1 MQDHKHAN
9 ALLEESSPYL
19 LQHAHNPV
27 DWHAW
32 NEESLREAQK
42 IDKPLLISIGYS
54 SCHWCHVM
62 EHESFEDEQVAAYMN
77 EHFYCIKVDREER
90 PDVDQLYM
98 TAANIITGSG
108 GWPLNCFAL
117 PDGRPFH
124 AGTYYP
130 KQGWLK
136 LLETVHQQFS
146 TNREK
151 IEGYAAKL
159 TQGIRLQETAITD
172 VSSADLNAKN
182 IQLAVEQWKH
192 SWDMKRGGINKAPK
206 FPMPSNYNFLL
217 SYVHQYND
225 PYARDFIQT
234 SLTEMA
240 NGGIY
245 DQIGG
250 GFARYSV
257 DSIWKVPHFEKM
269 LYDNAQLLTVYAKA
283 YQLTENERYKNILN
297 QTIGWL
303 KREMLDESGMF
314 YAALD
319 ADSEGEEGKF
329 YVWTENEL
337 KSILKE
343 RSELAIF
350 HYQVGE
356 KGLWEHN
363 NNILMAR
370 PIEETAKRFNIDPPE
385 LKSTLATIDT
395 QLLNARDKRVR
406 PGLDDKCLTSW
417 NGLLLTGLA
426 DAYKAI
432 QNETYKEIA
441 IHTCKSILKHQW
453 DGNELMHTYKNG
465 QSTILG
471 MLEDYAFL
479 AQGCLSVYEISGME
493 EFYTTALEL
502 TQRAIDLFYHSEK
515 ELFYFNRSNELVVQM
530 TELHDNVIPATNSAM
545 ARLLHHLG
553 LLAGNSQY
561 LSIST
566 NLCSKVQEGMKEY
579 LGSYANWALASLE
592 QTAPFFEIA
601 VLGKDAKKK
610 AQELQFKFI
619 PNALIVYT
627 ETPSDIPI
635 FQNRWDKNKTRIFVC
650 RKGACQM
657 PVTTKEE
664 VMKQLQ

>member
-1 MQDHKHAN
+1 MQEQKHTN
-9 ALLEESSPYL
+9 ELINESSPYL

-32 NEESLREAQK
+32 NEDNLKTAK
-42 IDKPLLISIGYS
+42 KLGKPILISIGYS

-98 TAANIITGSG
+98 TAANIITGGG

-136 LLETVHQQFS
+136 LLETVHYQYT
-146 TNREK
+146 TNTQK

-159 TQGIRLQETAITD
+159 TQGIRLQETAISDAAANELHT
-172 VSSADLNAKN
+172 KN
-182 IQLAVEQWKH
+182 VQLAVEQWKH
-192 SWDMKRGGINKAPK
+192 QWDMKRGGINKAPK

-217 SYVHQYND
+217 SYVYQFND
-225 PYARDFIQT
+225 VYTQDFIAT
-234 SLTEMA
+234 SLKEMA
-240 NGGIY
+240 YGGIY

-250 GFARYSV
+250 GFSRYSV

-269 LYDNAQLLTVYAKA
+269 LYDNAQLLTIYAKA
-283 YQLTENERYKNILN
+283 YQQSGDKLYKKVID

-329 YVWTENEL
+329 YVWNEQEV
-337 KSILKE
+337 KSILGDDFT
-343 RSELAIF
+343 LAQF
-350 HYQVGE
+350 HYQLGE
-356 KGLWEHN
+356 KGLWEHG

-370 PIEETAKRFNIDPPE
+370 PIEETAQYFKLEQDLVKDRLLEIDQKLLKERNKRI
-385 LKSTLATIDT
+385 
-395 QLLNARDKRVR
+395 R

-417 NGLLLTGLA
+417 NGLLLSGLA
-426 DAYKAI
+426 DAFKAT
-432 QNETYKEIA
+432 QNQSYRNLAEECCRA
-441 IHTCKSILKHQW
+441 ILEKMWT
-453 DGNELMHTYKNG
+453 DDELMHTYKNEK
-465 QSTILG
+465 STISG

-479 AQGCLSVYEISGME
+479 AQGCLDVYQITGE
-493 EFYTTALEL
+493 ELFYNTAVELTQKALEL
-502 TQRAIDLFYHSEK
+502 FYHTEK
-515 ELFYFNRSNELVVQM
+515 GLFYFNRSNELVVQM
-530 TELHDNVIPATNSAM
+530 AELHDNVIPATNSAM
-545 ARLLHHLG
+545 ARLLNYIG
-553 LLAGNSQY
+553 LLEGNSYY
-561 LSIST
+561 LSIASE
-566 NLCSKVQEGMKEY
+566 LCSKVQEGMQEY
-579 LGSYANWALASLE
+579 TGSYANWALATLE
-592 QTAPFFEIA
+592 QTAPFYEVA
-601 VLGKDAKKK
+601 VVGTDAQQM
-610 AQELQFKFI
+610 AGQLQQLFL
-619 PNALIVYT
+619 PNTLIVYT
-627 ETPSDIPI
+627 EKQSTLPLFKD
-635 FQNRWDKNKTRIFVC
+635 RWNENETRIFVC

-657 PVTTKEE
+657 PVNTPQEALN
-664 VMKQLQ
+664 QLQ